1 MKQLLLPITVMF
13 TSCAAVGQ
21 VAEEEKKPLDHDV
34 FDEWQGISNH
44 TLSREGDY
52 VLYELNPQEGDGNL
66 IVRDLNTDAEDS
78 LARGENFELSYDSE
92 TLAFFIATPYEKER
106 EAKIEGKNP
115 SEEFEDT
122 LGVYAMDTGELE
134 KIPEVDSYK
143 MPEKSGRWLAYHFDR
158 SEEEDENGD
167 EGEEDAA
174 SDDAQNADENDES
187 KTALVLRNLETGEET
202 VFEHVKEFHFSK
214 HAERLVFR
222 TGKED
227 SLEIGGV
234 HVYDLDEGEQTTI
247 SSEKADYT
255 SVVLD
260 STASQV
266 AFLADPDPDTEEAE
280 DEDNGNNNEPDYYT
294 LYYWNDDLEEAT
306 AVADTSSA
314 AMKDGWMVNEWANPS
329 FSEDGSRLVF
339 GTAPEPMQRDTTVEE
354 IDMAEVDI
362 WHWQDEQLQTR
373 QLVRKD
379 QELRRTYRAVY
390 HIDRD
395 EWIQLADKDLENV
408 IIPDRNN
415 GDYAYGYQNRH
426 YLHLR
431 QWKGSPVFQ
440 DVYVVNVETG
450 EREQIMERM
459 KISTTLSP
467 DGNYLMWYDYR
478 EKDWFTYH
486 FDSGEKVN
494 VTEDIDVPF
503 YDELNDR
510 PQEPSPYGISGWIEG
525 DENVIIDDRFDLWV
539 VDPDGQTDARMLT
552 GGDGRA
558 HDRDF
563 SLIRLDRSARYFP
576 EDEVYLRAM
585 DDADKSEAFFR
596 TDISRSDAPD
606 ELWRGDYNTYHPNQA
621 DDADKIMFR
630 LSTFHDYP
638 NIYIADMDFSDIE
651 KISEANPQQDNYLW
665 GDVELFSF
673 TSLDGKELDGLLYT
687 PEDYDPDKEYPTI
700 VYFYERV
707 SDRLH
712 RHRVPSPSA
721 STITPAFYTSRGYVV
736 AMPDIV
742 YKEGYPGKSA
752 ENAVNAMT
760 THLIDEGVIDPDRV
774 ALQGQ
779 SWGGY
784 QIAHIIA
791 HSDMYT
797 AAMAGAPVVNMTSA
811 YGGIR
816 WGSGLNRQ
824 FQYERTQSRIGK
836 SLWERPMH
844 YLENSP
850 LFYADNVSTP
860 LLMMHNDA
868 DGAVPWYQGIEF
880 FTALRRLEQPVWM
893 LNYNDEAHNLRERV
907 NRKDLSRR
915 MQQFFDH
922 YLMDEPMPVWMKYG
936 VPAVEKGKHQGFELV
951 D

>member
-1 MKQLLLPITVMF
+1 MKHLLIAVTVMF
-13 TSCAAVGQ
+13 ASCAAVGQ
-21 VAEEEKKPLDHDV
+21 VAEDEKKPLDHYV
-34 FDEWQGISNH
+34 FDKWQGISNH
-44 TLSREGDY
+44 TLSHEGDY

-66 IVRDLNTDAEDS
+66 IVRDLSSAADDS
-78 LARGENFELSYDSE
+78 LARGERFELSYDSE
-92 TLAFFIATPYEKER
+92 TLVYFIATPYEKER

-115 SEEFEDT
+115 NEEFVDT
-122 LGVYAMDTGELE
+122 LGIYSMNSGELE
-134 KIPEVDSYK
+134 KIAGVDSYK
-143 MPEKSGRWLAYHFDR
+143 IPEKSGKWLAYHFDR
-158 SEEEDENGD
+158 PEDEEEHDNETEEDTNRSAQDEADENG
-167 EGEEDAA
+167 
-174 SDDAQNADENDES
+174 ES
-187 KTALVLRNLETGEET
+187 LTDLVLRNLETGEET
-202 VFEHVKEFHFSK
+202 VFPHVKDYHFSK
-214 HAERLVFR
+214 HGERLVFQ
-222 TGKED
+222 TGKND
-227 SLEIGGV
+227 SLELAGV
-234 HVYDLDEGEQTTI
+234 HVYDLDEGQQTTI
-247 SSEKADYT
+247 SSELADYR
-255 SVVLD
+255 SVTLD
-260 STASQV
+260 STATQV
-266 AFLADPDPDTEEAE
+266 AFLANPDTTEAE
-280 DEDNGNNNEPDYYT
+280 ENDNDEPVYYN
-294 LYYWNDDLEEAT
+294 LYYWNDELQEAGI
-306 AVADTSSA
+306 AADTASE
-314 AMKDGWMVNEWANPS
+314 AMKEGWMINEWANPS
-329 FSEDGSRLVF
+329 FSEDGSRLLF

-354 IDMAEVDI
+354 IDMAEVDV
-362 WHWQDEQLQTR
+362 WHWQDEQLQSR
-373 QLVRKD
+373 QLVLKD
-379 QELRRTYRAVY
+379 QEKRRTYRAVY
-390 HIDRD
+390 DIDGD
-395 EWIQLADKDLENV
+395 EWIQLADKEMEH
-408 IIPDRNN
+408 ITIPDRGNS
-415 GDYAYGYQNRH
+415 DYAYGFQNRH

-431 QWKGSPVFQ
+431 QWKGSPVFR
-440 DVYVVNVETG
+440 DVYVVNMETG
-450 EREQIMERM
+450 EREQIMERE

-478 EKDWFTYH
+478 EKDWFTHH
-486 FDSGEKVN
+486 FESGQTTN
-494 VTEDIDVPF
+494 VTEYIDVAF
-503 YDELNDR
+503 YDEKYDR
-510 PQEPSPYGISGWIEG
+510 PEEPGPYGISGWTED
-525 DENVIIDDRFDLWV
+525 DEYVVINDRFDLWV
-539 VDPDGQTDARMLT
+539 VDPDGNSEPRMLT
-552 GGDGRA
+552 GGDGRE
-558 HDRDF
+558 HKRGY

-576 EDEVYLRAM
+576 DDEVYLRAM
-585 DDADKSEAFFR
+585 DDADKSEAFYR
-596 TDISRSDAPD
+596 TDFTRSDAPD

-621 DDADKIMFR
+621 DDADVVMFR
-630 LSTFHDYP
+630 LSTFQDYP
-638 NIYIADMDFSDIE
+638 DIYISDLDFNNIE
-651 KISEANPQQDNYLW
+651 KISDANPQQENYLW

-687 PEDYDPDKEYPTI
+687 PEDYDPDEQYPTI

-712 RHRVPSPSA
+712 NHRVPAPSA

-736 AMPDIV
+736 AMPDIA

-760 THLIDEGVIDPDRV
+760 THLINEGVIDPDRV

-816 WGSGLNRQ
+816 WASGLNRQ

-850 LFYADNVSTP
+850 LFYADNVTTP

-936 VPAVEKGKHQGFELV
+936 VPAVEKGKHQGFDLV